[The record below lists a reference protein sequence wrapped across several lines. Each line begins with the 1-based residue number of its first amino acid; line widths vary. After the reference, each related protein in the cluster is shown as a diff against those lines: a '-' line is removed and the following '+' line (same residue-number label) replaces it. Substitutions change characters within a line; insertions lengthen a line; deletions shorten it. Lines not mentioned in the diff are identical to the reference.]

1 VHVPAVAPR
10 NVVDPTG
17 CGDAFRAGFVFA
29 HVRGLPMETALRCG
43 VLAATINL
51 ETHGAQRHRFDE
63 WGERY
68 RAGWNAASPAE
79 LG

>member
-1 VHVPAVAPR
+1 
-10 NVVDPTG
+10 
-17 CGDAFRAGFVFA
+17 
-29 HVRGLPMETALRCG
+29 

-68 RAGWNAASPAE
+68 RAAWNAASPVD